1 MSQSLYDLTDNALH
15 LEALLE
21 QVESGADAA
30 ILQDALAA
38 NETELEAKAESYV
51 KYMRSLDAQAE
62 MCKNEALFFAKKQKA
77 AENRS
82 ERLKAALFGAME
94 ALGKTKLRAGAF
106 SISIEGNGGKVP
118 LDIDPDALVPAD
130 FQKVLV
136 EWDKDAVRIA
146 LEAGQE
152 VPGASL
158 GERGRG
164 LRVR

>member
-1 MSQSLYDLTDNALH
+1 MNQSLYDLTDNALN

-38 NETELEAKAESYV
+38 NAEQITEKAEAYVRYIRNLEALAEI
-51 KYMRSLDAQAE
+51 R
-62 MCKNEALFFAKKQKA
+62 KNEAAHLRERAEQ
-77 AENRS
+77 AENRAKY
-82 ERLKAALFGAME
+82 LKNALFQTLE
-94 ALGKTKLRAGAF
+94 ALGREKMDAGPF
-106 SISIEGNGGKVP
+106 SLSIVNNGGKVP
-118 LDIDPDALVPAD
+118 LNIDPDALVPAD
-130 FQKVLV
+130 FQKVRV
-136 EWDKDAVRIA
+136 EWDKDAVRLA